1 LFNSTKKK
9 IPDKKLPGT
18 NQKQSQLA
26 QLECYQR

>member
-1 LFNSTKKK
+1 LVCSIVQKKK

-26 QLECYQR
+26 QLV